1 MVIINGLVL
10 VMVAALISGVGVM
23 ADRTVE
29 IAAMKMNA
37 LNQFLVIFLSSIYF
51 VFSSSFA
58 IQFFRWLSTIIA
70 CDKYYEWT
78 CRGDGSRI
86 DVRRRCDGR
95 PDCRDRS
102 DEYDCPQLVPSIFEK
117 SF

>member
-51 VFSSSFA
+51 VFFF
-58 IQFFRWLSTIIA
+58 FFRYTILSMA
-70 CDKYYEWT
+70 LYHHSM
-78 CRGDGSRI
+78 R
-86 DVRRRCDGR
+86 
-95 PDCRDRS
+95 
-102 DEYDCPQLVPSIFEK
+102 
-117 SF
+117 